1 MSTSEGLGHG
11 HRHGI
16 LIYPLYLHVLLIP
29 WTAPYC
35 FSQTAVITLGSIEPA
50 PPVSGRTKRLSIH
63 SDRLLP
69 MRLFQ
74 PYLTFT
80 FRACAFFSWRRDNIE
95 VAIKLEFIEST
106 FSGIFYRRNFG
117 GGSPQVSA
125 LKNLDNLVSFCPA
138 LDQLCGYAPIDGG
151 ESTFPPYR

>member
-50 PPVSGRTKRLSIH
+50 PPVRGRTKRLSIH